1 MKKQLLAILL
11 ILTFF
16 TLNAQKYTIEIHTDN
31 RAASLL
37 MPSTEYNSWKA
48 NDEFKNKAIR
58 EALFKEIY
66 KKFDDEFDFIF
77 LILNEDDKP
86 SKLPDGELIQVAN
99 NVSGIGLN
107 IFDDSSNYGSS
118 GKLKAVIHLTKRIY
132 LLGGPTLHELL
143 HNWANFGIP
152 TEGTDDG
159 TNFVNNYQPH
169 WGFTGGNIKGQLG
182 GFKQSTLIDKGA
194 GSYSVEPFG
203 NNENEGHVRPYSQLE
218 LYLMGMIPITD
229 VADFDVFTGVSNFDT
244 SGDPYT
250 FDATKKTTY
259 TPSSLEALLG
269 KRNPSSNTSQKNFRA
284 LVMVLTDTALTNEQW
299 KVVNDHSRVFGSP
312 APDVT
317 LIYNFWEATNGKGTI
332 KTDELNNVT
341 LGTIKNAAIENIV
354 IYPNPTDDFIQFY
367 GLNKPQGYSIY
378 NIHGK
383 EMITGNVDNN
393 QKIEVKSIKS
403 GIYFIKTENGKR
415 FKFTRK

>member
-1 MKKQLLAILL
+1 MKKQLLAIPL

-107 IFDDSSNYGSS
+107 IFDQSSNYGSS

-143 HNWANFGIP
+143 HNWANFGIQ

-182 GFKQSTLIDKGA
+182 GFKQSTLVDKGA

-203 NNENEGHVRPYSQLE
+203 NNENEGYLSPYSQLE

-244 SGDPYT
+244 SVDPYT

-259 TPSSLEALLG
+259 TASSLEALLG
-269 KRNPSSNTSQKNFRA
+269 KRSPSAQTSQKSFRA

-299 KVVNDHSRVFGSP
+299 KVVDEHSRIFGSP
-312 APDVT
+312 AANVT
-317 LIYNFWEATNGKGTI
+317 PIYNFWEATNGKGTL

-341 LGTIKNAAIENIV
+341 LGAVNYAAIENIG
-354 IYPNPTDDFIQFY
+354 IHPNPTDDFIQFY
-367 GLNKPQGYSIY
+367 GLIKPQGYSIY
-378 NIHGK
+378 NILGK
-383 EMITGNVDNN
+383 EMITGNVGNN
-393 QKIEVKSIKS
+393 QKIEVKSLKS
-403 GIYFIKTENGKR
+403 GIYFIKTEHGKR
-415 FKFTRK
+415 FKFIRK